1 MYDFTIEPLIDK
13 RKKLRYPYRELAELS
28 GLSHVV
34 IQQTFVGAV
43 NPSVRVIL
51 ALCNALEVSPKTLFT
66 RKES

>member
-1 MYDFTIEPLIDK
+1 MHEFSIEPLIAK
-13 RKKLRYPYRELAELS
+13 RKKMRLSYRELGVMAE
-28 GLSHVV
+28 LSHVV
-34 IQQTFVGAV
+34 IQQTFIGAV